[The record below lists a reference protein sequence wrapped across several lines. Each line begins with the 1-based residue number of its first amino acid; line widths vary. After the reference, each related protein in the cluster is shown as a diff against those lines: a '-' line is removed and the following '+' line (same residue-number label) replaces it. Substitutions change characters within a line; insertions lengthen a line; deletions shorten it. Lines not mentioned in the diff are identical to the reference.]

1 MEKDSRVYDYVE
13 GRNQATDRFSF
24 DIDKLVGVGAVFVT
38 PAMDGDP
45 NSATYKQ
52 WLDEE
57 GSHLITLYNVIHS
70 SPNGWIRKAI
80 TKKADTSGWKDNFV
94 GKLYDGKYNQILW
107 SLEKLGI
114 DPNDMVIENN
124 SLKENIDRK
133 QIQILKKLWD
143 KNPVYDVNWFRK
155 FLGVGYN
162 DVLIRREFR
171 KYLGGD
177 DVVMDKVDKMLQ
189 NTFHVSAGG
198 YNFDFKPLNWDID
211 IFDAN
216 DGGKEMVV
224 SDLSCIVDAEGTV
237 FLMGYD
243 GSTWKLGN
251 VMMSDDDTDL
261 GDIAWEVDAEVKD
274 AIVDKLRE
282 VITTTTGVAIDNIDE
297 IIYDDSE
304 FAESLQENLV
314 RMKKIM
320 GL

>member
-1 MEKDSRVYDYVE
+1 MDS
-13 GRNQATDRFSF
+13 
-24 DIDKLVGVGAVFVT
+24 
-38 PAMDGDP
+38 
-45 NSATYKQ
+45 
-52 WLDEE
+52 
-57 GSHLITLYNVIHS
+57 
-70 SPNGWIRKAI
+70 
-80 TKKADTSGWKDNFV
+80 
-94 GKLYDGKYNQILW
+94 NQI
-107 SLEKLGI
+107 K
-114 DPNDMVIENN
+114 
-124 SLKENIDRK
+124 
-133 QIQILKKLWD
+133 ILKKLWD
-143 KNPVYDVNWFRK
+143 KNPVYDVNWFSK
-155 FLGVGYN
+155 FLGIGYN
-162 DVLIRREFR
+162 DVKIRREFR

-177 DVVMDKVDKMLQ
+177 KVVFDKVDKLLQ
-189 NTFHVSAGG
+189 NTFHVSTGG

-261 GDIAWEVDAEVKD
+261 GSIAWEVDIEVKD

-282 VITTTTGVAIDNIDE
+282 VITTTTGVAIDNLDE
-297 IIYDDSE
+297 VIYDDSE

-314 RMKKIM
+314 KMKKIM

>member
-1 MEKDSRVYDYVE
+1 MDS
-13 GRNQATDRFSF
+13 
-24 DIDKLVGVGAVFVT
+24 
-38 PAMDGDP
+38 
-45 NSATYKQ
+45 
-52 WLDEE
+52 
-57 GSHLITLYNVIHS
+57 
-70 SPNGWIRKAI
+70 
-80 TKKADTSGWKDNFV
+80 
-94 GKLYDGKYNQILW
+94 NQI
-107 SLEKLGI
+107 K
-114 DPNDMVIENN
+114 
-124 SLKENIDRK
+124 
-133 QIQILKKLWD
+133 ILKKLWD

-177 DVVMDKVDKMLQ
+177 KVVFDKVDKLLQ
-189 NTFHVSAGG
+189 NTFHLSAGG

-261 GDIAWEVDAEVKD
+261 GSIAWEVDAEVKD
-274 AIVDKLRE
+274 AIADKLRE
-282 VITTTTGVAIDNIDE
+282 VITTTTGVAIDNLDE

>member
-1 MEKDSRVYDYVE
+1 MDS
-13 GRNQATDRFSF
+13 
-24 DIDKLVGVGAVFVT
+24 
-38 PAMDGDP
+38 
-45 NSATYKQ
+45 
-52 WLDEE
+52 
-57 GSHLITLYNVIHS
+57 
-70 SPNGWIRKAI
+70 
-80 TKKADTSGWKDNFV
+80 
-94 GKLYDGKYNQILW
+94 NQI
-107 SLEKLGI
+107 K
-114 DPNDMVIENN
+114 
-124 SLKENIDRK
+124 
-133 QIQILKKLWD
+133 ILKKLWD

-177 DVVMDKVDKMLQ
+177 KVVFDKVDKLLQ

-243 GSTWKLGN
+243 GARWKLGD
-251 VMMSDDDTDL
+251 VMMSDDDTGL
-261 GDIAWEVDAEVKD
+261 GDLAWEVDAEVKD
-274 AIVDKLRE
+274 AIADKLRE
-282 VITTTTGVAIDNIDE
+282 VITTKTGVAIDNLDE

>member
-1 MEKDSRVYDYVE
+1 MDS
-13 GRNQATDRFSF
+13 
-24 DIDKLVGVGAVFVT
+24 
-38 PAMDGDP
+38 
-45 NSATYKQ
+45 
-52 WLDEE
+52 
-57 GSHLITLYNVIHS
+57 
-70 SPNGWIRKAI
+70 
-80 TKKADTSGWKDNFV
+80 
-94 GKLYDGKYNQILW
+94 NQI
-107 SLEKLGI
+107 K
-114 DPNDMVIENN
+114 
-124 SLKENIDRK
+124 
-133 QIQILKKLWD
+133 ILKKLWD
-143 KNPVYDVNWFRK
+143 KNPVYNVNWFQK

-162 DVLIRREFR
+162 DALIRREFR

-177 DVVMDKVDKMLQ
+177 KVVFDKVDKLLQ
-189 NTFHVSAGG
+189 NTFHISEGG

-243 GSTWKLGN
+243 GSTWKLGD

-261 GDIAWEVDAEVKD
+261 GSIAWEVDVEVQD
-274 AIVDKLRE
+274 AIADKLRE
-282 VITTTTGVAIDNIDE
+282 VITTTTGVAIDRLDE
-297 IIYDDSE
+297 VIYDDSE

>member
-1 MEKDSRVYDYVE
+1 MDS
-13 GRNQATDRFSF
+13 
-24 DIDKLVGVGAVFVT
+24 
-38 PAMDGDP
+38 
-45 NSATYKQ
+45 
-52 WLDEE
+52 
-57 GSHLITLYNVIHS
+57 
-70 SPNGWIRKAI
+70 
-80 TKKADTSGWKDNFV
+80 
-94 GKLYDGKYNQILW
+94 NQI
-107 SLEKLGI
+107 K
-114 DPNDMVIENN
+114 
-124 SLKENIDRK
+124 
-133 QIQILKKLWD
+133 ILKKLWD
-143 KNPVYDVNWFRK
+143 KNPVYNVNWFQK

-177 DVVMDKVDKMLQ
+177 KVVFDKVDKLLQ
-189 NTFHVSAGG
+189 NTFHISEGG

-224 SDLSCIVDAEGTV
+224 SNLSCIVDAEGTV

-243 GSTWKLGN
+243 GSTWKLGD

-261 GDIAWEVDAEVKD
+261 GSIAWEVDVEVQD
-274 AIVDKLRE
+274 AIADKLRE
-282 VITTTTGVAIDNIDE
+282 VITTTTGVAIDRLDE
-297 IIYDDSE
+297 VIYDDSE

>member
-1 MEKDSRVYDYVE
+1 MDS
-13 GRNQATDRFSF
+13 
-24 DIDKLVGVGAVFVT
+24 
-38 PAMDGDP
+38 
-45 NSATYKQ
+45 
-52 WLDEE
+52 
-57 GSHLITLYNVIHS
+57 
-70 SPNGWIRKAI
+70 
-80 TKKADTSGWKDNFV
+80 
-94 GKLYDGKYNQILW
+94 NQI
-107 SLEKLGI
+107 K
-114 DPNDMVIENN
+114 
-124 SLKENIDRK
+124 
-133 QIQILKKLWD
+133 ILKKLWD

-177 DVVMDKVDKMLQ
+177 KVVFDKVDKMLQ
-189 NTFHVSAGG
+189 NTFHVSDGG

-243 GSTWKLGN
+243 GSTWKLGD

-261 GDIAWEVDAEVKD
+261 GSIAWEVDVEVQD
-274 AIVDKLRE
+274 AIADKLRE
-282 VITTTTGVAIDNIDE
+282 VITTTTGVAIDRLDE
-297 IIYDDSE
+297 VIYDDSE

>member
-1 MEKDSRVYDYVE
+1 MDS
-13 GRNQATDRFSF
+13 
-24 DIDKLVGVGAVFVT
+24 
-38 PAMDGDP
+38 
-45 NSATYKQ
+45 
-52 WLDEE
+52 
-57 GSHLITLYNVIHS
+57 
-70 SPNGWIRKAI
+70 
-80 TKKADTSGWKDNFV
+80 
-94 GKLYDGKYNQILW
+94 NQI
-107 SLEKLGI
+107 K
-114 DPNDMVIENN
+114 
-124 SLKENIDRK
+124 
-133 QIQILKKLWD
+133 ILKKLWD

-177 DVVMDKVDKMLQ
+177 KVVFDKVDKLLQ
-189 NTFHVSAGG
+189 NTFHVSTGG

-261 GDIAWEVDAEVKD
+261 GSIAWEVDAEVKD
-274 AIVDKLRE
+274 AIADKLRE
-282 VITTTTGVAIDNIDE
+282 VITTTTGVAIDNLDE

>member
-1 MEKDSRVYDYVE
+1 MDS
-13 GRNQATDRFSF
+13 
-24 DIDKLVGVGAVFVT
+24 
-38 PAMDGDP
+38 
-45 NSATYKQ
+45 
-52 WLDEE
+52 
-57 GSHLITLYNVIHS
+57 
-70 SPNGWIRKAI
+70 
-80 TKKADTSGWKDNFV
+80 
-94 GKLYDGKYNQILW
+94 NQI
-107 SLEKLGI
+107 K
-114 DPNDMVIENN
+114 
-124 SLKENIDRK
+124 
-133 QIQILKKLWD
+133 ILKKLWD

-177 DVVMDKVDKMLQ
+177 KVVFDKVDKLLQ

-224 SDLSCIVDAEGTV
+224 SNLYCIVDAKGTV
-237 FLMGYD
+237 LLMGHD
-243 GSTWKLGN
+243 GSTWKLGD
-251 VMMSDDDTDL
+251 VMMSDDDSGL
-261 GDIAWEVDAEVKD
+261 GSFAWEVDIEVQD
-274 AIVDKLRE
+274 AIADKLRE
-282 VITTTTGVAIDNIDE
+282 VITTTTGVAIDRLDE
-297 IIYDDSE
+297 VIYDDSE

>member
-1 MEKDSRVYDYVE
+1 MDS
-13 GRNQATDRFSF
+13 
-24 DIDKLVGVGAVFVT
+24 
-38 PAMDGDP
+38 
-45 NSATYKQ
+45 
-52 WLDEE
+52 
-57 GSHLITLYNVIHS
+57 
-70 SPNGWIRKAI
+70 
-80 TKKADTSGWKDNFV
+80 
-94 GKLYDGKYNQILW
+94 NQI
-107 SLEKLGI
+107 K
-114 DPNDMVIENN
+114 
-124 SLKENIDRK
+124 
-133 QIQILKKLWD
+133 ILKKLWD

-177 DVVMDKVDKMLQ
+177 KVVFDKVDKLLQ
-189 NTFHVSAGG
+189 NTFHISEGG

-243 GSTWKLGN
+243 GSTWKLGD

-261 GDIAWEVDAEVKD
+261 GSIAWEVDVEVQD
-274 AIVDKLRE
+274 AIADKLRE
-282 VITTTTGVAIDNIDE
+282 VITTTTGVAIDRLDE
-297 IIYDDSE
+297 VIYDDSE